1 MSDTR
6 SIHRGR
12 IVDLFIE
19 RVELPNR
26 SVLDLEVVRH
36 PGGAAIVALDTEGR
50 VCLLRQYRHVVGGYI
65 WELPAGK
72 IDDHEPPL
80 ETAQRELAEEA
91 GMRAGEWLSL
101 GRMYSS
107 PGFCDEVIHLY
118 LARELTTVDSRHED
132 HEVIEVHWLPFD
144 EALKRAAHGDI
155 DDAKSIAALFRAA
168 IHLGAAA

>member
-1 MSDTR
+1 LSDTR